1 MAIKYYKL
9 FDLLNRKG
17 MKKTDLIKTAGI
29 TSTTLARLSK
39 NQTVNIE
46 IIDRICCSLH
56 CQPGDLLEYIEESK
70 KEP

>member
-1 MAIKYYKL
+1 MRVHSPGKV
-9 FDLLNRKG
+9 
-17 MKKTDLIKTAGI
+17 AGI

-46 IIDRICCSLH
+46 IIDRICCALH
-56 CQPGDLLEYIEESK
+56 CQPGDLMEYVEDSK